1 MTIIILL
8 SSLTVFWAK
17 FYHKPPF
24 LLFACLPKRILKKI
38 LDRGN
43 LLCSAFLASLW
54 TLEEEIKNRL
64 SHDDK
69 KFQTLFL
76 SRSFPF
82 FASLLCTHHKEYR
95 RRRWSRRRGGA
106 LLREAAAA
114 LKILRNLLLRKVHH
128 RGKTRV

>member
-24 LLFACLPKRILKKI
+24 FACLPKRILKKI

-54 TLEEEIKNRL
+54 TLEEEIKNICQTVATTKNFKL
-64 SHDDK
+64 S
-69 KFQTLFL
+69 FSLVLF
-76 SRSFPF
+76 RF
-82 FASLLCTHHKEYR
+82 SLLCCVHTTKSTEEEDGR
-95 RRRWSRRRGGA
+95 DDEEET
-106 LLREAAAA
+106 LREAAAA